1 MKKILLVFLFLL
13 FPGSVLAR
21 GEITNH
27 YIDATV
33 LSNGDLSVKELVIV
47 ENNNSTFKYLINSHD
62 TFKGKFDDSLDS
74 YIKSDIYNSDNVT
87 LKKVRIFKVDGNVS
101 FNYIYHEG
109 RDLDYVIEDFEPN
122 NSTDQYTTNKTK
134 DGINVV
140 IYNSRY
146 NKKIGYYFEYI
157 IKNIAV
163 LHNDVAEV
171 NLDIL
176 NNNHSKNS
184 NLEMVIH
191 IPNNLE
197 ILKKWIHGPLSGNV
211 VLTDK
216 DEIRIFVDKAN
227 KNKSLR
233 MRFVFDREVISDSIK
248 STNRNAMDKII
259 EVESQLEDDEREAI
273 RIDELKEQF
282 FKLGF
287 ETLGALWLL
296 GVIFSFLRVY
306 FKHDREY
313 ESKFKGKYYKKIP
326 DGYSPKM
333 VGYLLNMDIADD
345 DLASSILFMINNGII
360 EVKKHNT
367 DYILS
372 LKKGKKIEGSDR
384 KLIELIFNGEQDVN
398 LSHIKINASVEHK
411 KFLQKYNNWYVFS
424 IIESEKEKIFES
436 TGTVKIKMMLYS
448 FVGFLIALIS
458 LFFNVNMFIFYTLL
472 ITSIIGM
479 VYFKTF
485 RKRTIKGNNK
495 YSKWVAFKRYL
506 EDYESFI
513 KNDDIDLWEQ
523 YLIYATTFGCNKK
536 VYEILKKKANKKVL
550 EKLEVYDN
558 IIDEIKEAVINAHS
572 NQT

>member
-1 MKKILLVFLFLL
+1 MKKILLVLLFLL

-21 GEITNH
+21 GEITNR

-47 ENNNSTFKYLINSHD
+47 ESNNSNFKYLINSYD

-74 YIKSDIYNSDNVT
+74 YIKSDIYNSDNVA
-87 LKKVRIFKVDGNVS
+87 LKKVQIFEVDDNVS

-109 RDLDYVIEDFEPN
+109 RDLDYVIEDFE
-122 NSTDQYTTNKTK
+122 SHKSMDKYTTNKTK

-140 IYNSRY
+140 IYNSKY
-146 NKKIGYYFEYI
+146 NKKTGYYFEYI

-171 NLDIL
+171 NFDIL
-176 NNNHSKNS
+176 SNNNSKNS

-197 ILKKWIHGPLSGNV
+197 VLKKWIHGSLSGNV

-216 DEIRIFVDKAN
+216 DEIRIIIGKT
-227 KNKSLR
+227 KSLR

-248 STNRNAMDKII
+248 LTNRNAMDKII
-259 EVESQLEDDEREAI
+259 EVESKLEDEEREAI
-273 RIDELKEQF
+273 RISELKDQF

-326 DGYSPKM
+326 DGYSPKT
-333 VGYLLNMDIADD
+333 VGYLLNMDIEYD
-345 DLASSILFMINNGII
+345 DLASSIMFMINNGII
-360 EVKKHNT
+360 EVKKYNT

-372 LKKGKKIEGSDR
+372 LKKSKKIEGSDR
-384 KLIELIFNGEQDVN
+384 KLIELIFGGEQDVN
-398 LSHIKINASVEHK
+398 LSNIKINASVEHK

-424 IIESEKEKIFES
+424 IIESEKEKLFES

-448 FVGFLIALIS
+448 LVGFLIALIS
-458 LFFNVNMFIFYTLL
+458 LFFNVNIFIFYTLL

-479 VYFKTF
+479 IYFKTF
-485 RKRTIKGNNK
+485 RKRTVKGNNK
-495 YSKWVAFKRYL
+495 YSKWAAFKRYL

-513 KNDDIDLWEQ
+513 KNDDADLWEQ

-536 VYEILKKKANKKVL
+536 VYEILKKRANKKVL

-558 IIDEIKEAVINAHS
+558 IVDEIKETIKNARS